1 MHRTFI
7 FYTFATTDTVVHQFI
22 RLGLQAFAPDRKQY
36 CVLDNPTQPYVLRC
50 WRELSPDNEGI
61 ESMPMHEQSSTE
73 TSNATNWYALKVFYN
88 RVAKIET
95 LLKGRDIES
104 YIPMKSVE
112 QVVAGHKVRCR
123 KPAISSL
130 MFMRCSEAE
139 ASDLQKTL
147 MGEVMVY
154 RNRGERQP
162 AAIPDNEMQ
171 MFIRVTSIDELG
183 MEYLS
188 ESGEEW
194 TTGDRVRVT
203 GGIFQGAEG
212 YIKRIKGNHRLV
224 VAIEGVIAV
233 ATSYIPTCFLEKAE

>member
-1 MHRTFI
+1 M
-7 FYTFATTDTVVHQFI
+7 TDEVVHQLI
-22 RLGLQAFAPDRKQY
+22 QLGLQTIAPDRKQC
-36 CVLDNPTQPYVLRC
+36 CVLDKPTQPYVPRC
-50 WRELSPDNEGI
+50 WSEPSPDDEGI
-61 ESMPMHEQSSTE
+61 ESMSMHEQSSTE
-73 TSNATNWYALKVFYN
+73 ITNATNWYALKVFYN

-112 QVVAGHKVRCR
+112 QVVAGRKVRRR

-130 MFMRCSEAE
+130 MFIRCSEAE

-154 RNRGERQP
+154 RNRGERLP

-171 MFIRVTSIDELG
+171 MFIRVTSIDDQGL
-183 MEYLS
+183 EYLC
-188 ESGEEW
+188 ETNEKW

-224 VAIEGVIAV
+224 VAIEGIIAV
-233 ATSYIPTCFLEKAE
+233 ATSYIPSCFLEKVE

>member
-1 MHRTFI
+1 M
-7 FYTFATTDTVVHQFI
+7 
-22 RLGLQAFAPDRKQY
+22 
-36 CVLDNPTQPYVLRC
+36 LDKPTQPYVLRC

-73 TSNATNWYALKVFYN
+73 TSNTTNWYALKVFYN

-112 QVVAGHKVRCR
+112 QVVAGHKVRRR

-162 AAIPDNEMQ
+162 TAIPDNEMQ

-183 MEYLS
+183 MEYLG

-224 VAIEGVIAV
+224 VAIEGIIAV

>member
-1 MHRTFI
+1 M
-7 FYTFATTDTVVHQFI
+7 
-22 RLGLQAFAPDRKQY
+22 
-36 CVLDNPTQPYVLRC
+36 LDKPTQPYVPRC
-50 WRELSPDNEGI
+50 WSEPSPDDEGI

-73 TSNATNWYALKVFYN
+73 ITTTTNWYALKVFYN

-95 LLKGRDIES
+95 LLSGRNIES
-104 YIPMKSVE
+104 YIPMRSVE
-112 QVVAGHKVRCR
+112 QAVAGRKVRRR

-139 ASDLQKTL
+139 AMELQKEL
-147 MGEVMVY
+147 MGEVVVY

-162 AAIPDNEMQ
+162 AAIPDSEMQ
-171 MFIRVTSIDELG
+171 MFIRVTSIDDLG
-183 MEYLS
+183 LEYLG
-188 ESGEEW
+188 EANEEW
-194 TTGDRVRVT
+194 ATGDKVRVT

-233 ATSYIPTCFLEKAE
+233 ATSYIPTCFLEKVE

>member
-1 MHRTFI
+1 MQL
-7 FYTFATTDTVVHQFI
+7 TDIVVHQFI

-36 CVLDNPTQPYVLRC
+36 CVLDKPTQPYVLRC

-73 TSNATNWYALKVFYN
+73 ISNATNWYALKVFYN

-112 QVVAGHKVRCR
+112 QVVAGHKVRRR

-130 MFMRCSEAE
+130 MFIRCSEAE

-183 MEYLS
+183 MEYLG

>member
-1 MHRTFI
+1 
-7 FYTFATTDTVVHQFI
+7 
-22 RLGLQAFAPDRKQY
+22 
-36 CVLDNPTQPYVLRC
+36 
-50 WRELSPDNEGI
+50 
-61 ESMPMHEQSSTE
+61 MHEQSSTE

-112 QVVAGHKVRCR
+112 QVVAGHKVRRR

-154 RNRGERQP
+154 RNRGERQL

-183 MEYLS
+183 MEYLG

-224 VAIEGVIAV
+224 VAIEGIIAV

>member
-1 MHRTFI
+1 M
-7 FYTFATTDTVVHQFI
+7 
-22 RLGLQAFAPDRKQY
+22 
-36 CVLDNPTQPYVLRC
+36 LDKPTQPYVPRC
-50 WRELSPDNEGI
+50 WSELSSDGEGI
-61 ESMPMHEQSSTE
+61 ESMSMHEQSSTE
-73 TSNATNWYALKVFYN
+73 ITNATNWYALKVFYN
-88 RVAKIET
+88 RTAKVDAQ
-95 LLKGRDIES
+95 LKGRNIES

-112 QVVAGHKVRCR
+112 QVVAGRKVRRR

-139 ASDLQKTL
+139 ASEIQKLL

-162 AAIPDNEMQ
+162 AAIPDKEMQ
-171 MFIRVTSIDELG
+171 MFIRVTSIDDLG
-183 MEYLS
+183 MEYLGD
-188 ESGEEW
+188 SGEEW

-212 YIKRIKGNHRLV
+212 YIKRIKGNHRLI

-233 ATSYIPTCFLEKAE
+233 ATSYIPTCFLEKVE